1 VRGLLLL
8 LMGVGAGTAVAQDG
22 ASARERARVALVTL
36 QRWYAPAGVYA
47 TTGWWNSANALT
59 AVADYDLAM
68 GTKEHAAVLRN
79 SLEQAPQQA
88 AGFLNNF
95 YDDEGWWALAWVA
108 AYDETG
114 ERRYLEAAEGIFA
127 DMSGGW
133 DETCGG
139 GIWWS
144 KDRNYKNAIAN
155 ELFLSVAAH
164 LANRVPAAERAR
176 YVTWGRREWSWFR
189 GSGMI
194 NGDHLVNDGLVLGTC
209 KNNGKTTWT
218 YNQGVVLGG
227 LVELARATGEPQLRE
242 EAGAIA
248 AAAISKLT
256 DKDRVLHD
264 VCEPKCGDDGVQF
277 KGIFVRNLVELE
289 AAAPKESY
297 PAFVRVNAESVWR
310 RSRDAHGGLGQVWSG
325 PFDAEAAGSQ
335 SSALDALVAAVV
347 MERPGRP

>member
-1 VRGLLLL
+1 
-8 LMGVGAGTAVAQDG
+8 MA
-22 ASARERARVALVTL
+22 TL

-68 GTKEHAAVLRN
+68 GTKEHAGVLAN
-79 SLEQAPQQA
+79 SLAQAPQQA
-88 AGFLNNF
+88 AGFLNNY

-127 DMSGGW
+127 DMNGGW

-144 KDRNYKNAIAN
+144 KDRTYKNAIAN

-164 LANRVPAAERAR
+164 LANRVPAGEKER
-176 YVTWGRREWSWFR
+176 YVTWSRREWSWFA

-194 NGDHLVNDGLVLGTC
+194 NDEHLVNDGLVTGTC
-209 KNNGKTTWT
+209 RNNGKTTWT

-227 LVELARATGEPQLRE
+227 LAEMQRATGDAGLLEQ
-242 EAGAIA
+242 AGAIA
-248 AAAISKLT
+248 GAAMVKLA
-256 DKDRVLHD
+256 DKDGVLHD

-277 KGIFVRNLVELE
+277 KGIFVRNLMELA

-297 PAFVRVNAESVWR
+297 LEFVRGNAASVWR
-310 RSRDAHGGLGQVWSG
+310 RSRDAHNGLGQVWSG

-335 SSALDALVAAVV
+335 SSAMDVLVAAVV
-347 MERPGRP
+347 AGRR